1 MKTYVTE
8 ITNVFDVSI
17 FQEISAKLITPEWL
31 RLSDPES
38 LQKFTDKFPVDTNE
52 YPELLLLRKKYP
64 SLSRYIKFMKS
75 TKGSW
80 PVHIDNHRHSAINIP
95 ISNTANTITRFY
107 VGGTPVDKVHA
118 MFGDVLNDWYSNEYL
133 TYIKDAQ
140 KQYDHV
146 LTIPTLVNTAQPH
159 NIINNSD
166 TPRIVCS
173 WATSISYKDA
183 QEEFNV

>member
-1 MKTYVTE
+1 MNSYVTE
-8 ITNVFDVSI
+8 ITDVFNISI
-17 FQEISAKLITPEWL
+17 FQEIAYKLITPEWFK
-31 RLSDPES
+31 LSDAES
-38 LQKFTDKFPVDTNE
+38 LQEFTDKFPVDINE
-52 YPELLLLRKKYP
+52 YPELLLLRTKYP
-64 SLSRYIKFMKS
+64 SLNTYIKFMKS

-80 PVHIDNHRHSAINIP
+80 PVHVDIHRRSAINIP

-107 VGGTPVDKVHA
+107 TGGIPVDKVHT
-118 MFGDVLNDWYSNEYL
+118 MFGNVLNDWYSNEYA

-146 LTIPTLVNTAQPH
+146 LTVPTLVNTEQPH

-166 TPRIVCS
+166 TPRIICS
-173 WATSISYKDA
+173 WGTSLSYKEA